1 MIRPPRITFPVAPC
15 HGCGDPTEHRYHAG
29 VPCCDECQRA
39 CDTSLAHCDAASH
52 RSGCAACATWR
63 RVIGVDLR
71 APATVDDSDL
81 AELDALY
88 AARAENDRDAH
99 HDDASLSTRD
109 DGFLMHGRLPAD
121 DVDALN
127 PCIVAVAR
135 SKPADYSPLP
145 GHVPPVRLRLIVGP
159 RTPAVRA
166 ESGTYET
173 AARS

>member
-99 HDDASLSTRD
+99 NQEHAY
-109 DGFLMHGRLPAD
+109 AD
-121 DVDALN
+121 DVALECSREPDEDVDAFN
-127 PCIVAVAR
+127 PCVVAVGHSSA
-135 SKPADYSPLP
+135 PDYSPLQ
-145 GHVPPVRLRLIVGP
+145 GHVPPMRLRLRLIVGP